1 MPVRMLTR
9 LTFKLLSGIDFA
21 KLKTQS
27 IVTELIQMPPCQQV
41 STKRE
46 TKMAPDI
53 SDLLTDEDG
62 FYRY

>member
-9 LTFKLLSGIDFA
+9 LTFKLLSGMDFA

-27 IVTELIQMPPCQQV
+27 ILTELIQIPPYQQS
-41 STKRE
+41 STKKER
-46 TKMAPDI
+46 KMAPDI